1 MSFLQ
6 TIFGDPHR
14 RAIEK
19 LSTIVSTIQGM
30 EEETKSYSDD
40 ALKEKTQE
48 LKKRL
53 ETGVSFD
60 EQKILIDEILPEAFA
75 LVREASRRSI
85 ALRHFDVQLI
95 GGMALHQG
103 KIAEMKT
110 GEGKTLVATLP
121 LYLNSLLGKGCHLV
135 TPNEYLARIGGGWM
149 APVYH
154 MLGVSVG
161 VITHDFSG
169 VYDPLY
175 TDPHDH
181 GDERLNHWRP
191 VTRKQAY
198 EADITYA
205 TNNEIGF
212 DYLRDNLAG
221 TPDALVG
228 RTPYFAVVDEID
240 SILIDE
246 ARTPLIISAP
256 DQESGALYRTFS
268 KITPQLE
275 EGRDYNIDEK
285 MKAVTIT
292 EEGIDRVEKLLGI
305 QDMYSEGGVRYVHHL
320 EQALRAEALFHKD
333 KDYVVKEGEIIIVDE
348 FTGRLMPG
356 RRWSDGLHQAVEAK
370 EEVIVQRESRTMA
383 SITFQNLF
391 RMYSKLSGMTGT
403 AATSAEEF
411 GRVYNLDVLAIPTN
425 KPLIRKDLPDRIFQ
439 TTGGKWKA
447 VLREVKER
455 HEKGQPVLLGTTSIE
470 KNEHLSLLLKK
481 EGIPHEMLNA
491 KNHEREAQIIAQAGR
506 RGAITVAT
514 NMAGRGVDIIL
525 GGTPQDLDE
534 ARAVRE
540 LGGLFVLGT
549 ERHEARRIDNQLRG
563 RAGRQGDPGDTQF
576 YVSLEDDLMRIFGPD
591 RIKNMMGRFGIPED
605 VPIEHG
611 MVSRALSSAQEKIE
625 GFNFDARKHLLEYDD
640 VLNRQRASVYT
651 TRKDFLFSEPEKIFE
666 KAGEMIEEEIDSIL
680 AFHTQHN
687 FVDEWNIE
695 EIYENLHARLGVEA
709 DVHSHLLEMRKGSG
723 DAGAIRNEMHVYIH
737 NLWRG
742 MFDMRKTD
750 LGEGAFSNVLRA
762 YTLQIIDLSWAN
774 HLEAMEYMRS
784 SVRLRAYG
792 QRDPLIEYKNEGS
805 RMFKEM
811 QGAMRAQLSHLVF
824 RIGSN
829 PPIKQDQKLQAS
841 HSSAGSPLH
850 AGHSHTHSLP
860 ARVAPKNAE
869 GEKIGRNDP
878 CPCGAIN
885 PETGK
890 PYKHK
895 QCGLI
900 NAPHHKG

>member
-1 MSFLQ
+1 MSLFKK
-6 TIFGDPHR
+6 IFGDPHK

-19 LSTIVSTIQGM
+19 LSAAIPDINNAEEKIQ
-30 EEETKSYSDD
+30 SYSDD
-40 ALKEKTQE
+40 ALKERTQQ

-53 ETGVSFD
+53 QEGASFD
-60 EQKILIDEILPEAFA
+60 EQKNMLNEILPEAFA

-85 ALRHFDVQLI
+85 GLRHFDVQLI
-95 GGMALHQG
+95 GGMVLHQG
-103 KIAEMKT
+103 GIAEMRT

-121 LYLNSLLGKGCHLV
+121 LYLNSLLGKGCHLI
-135 TPNEYLARIGGGWM
+135 TPNEYLARVGGGWM

-154 MLGVSVG
+154 TLGVSVG
-161 VITHDFSG
+161 VITHDFSA
-169 VYDPLY
+169 VYDPAY
-175 TDPHDH
+175 TDQHDH
-181 GDERLNHWRP
+181 GDDRLNHWRP
-191 VTRKQAY
+191 VSRKEAY
-198 EADITYA
+198 EADITYG
-205 TNNEIGF
+205 TNNEFGF
-212 DYLRDNLAG
+212 DYLRDNLAS
-221 TPDALVG
+221 TPDALVQ
-228 RTPYFAVVDEID
+228 REPFFAVIDEID

-268 KITPQLE
+268 RLTPQLE

-305 QDMYSEGGVRYVHHL
+305 QDMYSEGGIRYVHHL
-320 EQALRAEALFHKD
+320 EQALRAQALFHKD
-333 KDYVVKEGEIIIVDE
+333 KDYVVKDGDIIIVDE

-370 EEVIVQRESRTMA
+370 EGVVVQRESRTMA

-391 RMYSKLSGMTGT
+391 RMYDKLSGMTGT

-411 GRVYNLDVLAIPTN
+411 SRVYDLDVLIIPTN
-425 KPLIRKDLPDRIFQ
+425 KQLMRKDLPDRIFQ

-447 VLREVKER
+447 VVREIKER
-455 HEKGQPVLLGTTSIE
+455 HTKGQPILLGTTSIE
-470 KNEHLSLLLKK
+470 KNEYLSALLKK

-491 KNHEREAQIIAQAGR
+491 KNHEHEAQVIAQAGR
-506 RGAITVAT
+506 PGAVTVAT

-525 GGTPQDLDE
+525 GGNPQSVEE
-534 ARAVRE
+534 AKRVKE

-563 RAGRQGDPGDTQF
+563 RAGRQGDPGETQF

-605 VPIEHG
+605 VPIEHN

-640 VLNRQRASVYT
+640 VLNRQRMSLYT

-687 FVDEWNIE
+687 FIDEWNIE
-695 EIYENLHARLGVEA
+695 EIYENLHARLGVA
-709 DVHSHLLEMRKGSG
+709 SDVHSRLLEIKKGKG
-723 DAGAIRNEMHVYIH
+723 GAEEIRNEMHMYVH
-737 NLWRG
+737 NVWRG
-742 MFDMRKTD
+742 MFDNRKTG
-750 LGEGAFSNVLRA
+750 LGEQAFANLLRA
-762 YTLQIIDLSWAN
+762 YTLQIVDLSWAN

-811 QGAMRAQLSHLVF
+811 QAAIRAHLSHIVF
-824 RIGSN
+824 RVGSN
-829 PPIKQDQKLQAS
+829 PPIKQTEMHAS
-841 HSSAGSPLH
+841 HASAQSPLSMESTHVH
-850 AGHSHTHSLP
+850 A
-860 ARVAPKNAE
+860 APKAQSAPKTPE
-869 GEKIGRNDP
+869 GEKVGRNDL
-878 CPCGAIN
+878 CPCGS
-885 PETGK
+885 GK
-890 PYKHK
+890 KYKKCHGK
-895 QCGLI
+895 
-900 NAPHHKG
+900 